1 MCTKHEYGQDDGH
14 VDFKEP
20 THKHKDTVNNT
31 IIVKVDLYTRE
42 VK

>member
-1 MCTKHEYGQDDGH
+1 

-20 THKHKDTVNNT
+20 IHKHKNTVNNT
-31 IIVKVDLYTRE
+31 IIVKVDLFTRQ

>member
-1 MCTKHEYGQDDGH
+1 MWTKHEYGQDDDR

-20 THKHKDTVNNT
+20 KHKRKNKVNNT
-31 IIVKVDLYTRE
+31 IIVKVDLITLD